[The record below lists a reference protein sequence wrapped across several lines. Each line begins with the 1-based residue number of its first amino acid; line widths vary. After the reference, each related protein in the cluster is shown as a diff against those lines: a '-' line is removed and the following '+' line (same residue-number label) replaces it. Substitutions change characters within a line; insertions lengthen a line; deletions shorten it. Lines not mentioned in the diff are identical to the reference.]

1 MKITAEL
8 CGNQALTDV
17 PDPTDDTLTRTL
29 HALSAKLAVPS
40 SVNVDAEPTSTQVV
54 SSIGNICNLTV
65 PLSQVPAARSDL
77 RHLLKSYVEL
87 LSWKKLH

>member
-1 MKITAEL
+1 MNF

-17 PDPTDDTLTRTL
+17 LESTDDTLTRTL

-54 SSIGNICNLTV
+54 PPSGDIL
-65 PLSQVPAARSDL
+65 
-77 RHLLKSYVEL
+77 
-87 LSWKKLH
+87 